1 MTLGRYVLR
10 RTLLAVPTLIGV
22 SVLTFGLVKLLP
34 GTPVDYVLQFQEAT
48 PELRASLRAQYH
60 LDEPVHRQYLLWLWD
75 VLHLDLGERVVSD
88 RSVSAAVAGRLPQ
101 TLLLGGAAFLVA
113 LAVGVPT
120 GVLAAVRRG
129 SLVDET
135 SRVAA
140 LVGIAT
146 PNFWLGLLL
155 LLVFGVHLG
164 LVPVIPPVGPLLAP
178 ESLTFLVLPA
188 LTLGTASAALFARL
202 TRSAVSDQLREE
214 YVRAARAR
222 GLDERTVI
230 GKHVLRNSLLSVV
243 TVAAVQVAAL
253 LDGAVVVER
262 VFSWPGL
269 GRLLVRAILQRDF
282 PVVQAVVLLVAT
294 GVVVANLLA
303 DVLYAWLDPR
313 IGYER

>member
-1 MTLGRYVLR
+1 VSLRRYVLR
-10 RTLLAVPTLIGV
+10 RTLLTLPILVGV

-60 LDEPVHRQYLLWLWD
+60 LDEPVWKQYLLWLWD
-75 VLHLDLGERVVSD
+75 VLHLDFGERIVSD
-88 RSVSAAVAGRLPQ
+88 RSVSAAIAERLPE
-101 TLLLGGAAFLVA
+101 TLVLGGVSFLIA
-113 LAVGVPT
+113 LLVGVPA
-120 GVLAAVRRG
+120 GVVAAVRRG
-129 SLVDET
+129 SLVDEG
-135 SRVAA
+135 SRVVA
-140 LVGIAT
+140 LLGIAT

-155 LLVFGVHLG
+155 LLLFGVHLN
-164 LVPVIPPVGPLLAP
+164 LVPVIPPVAPVLAP
-178 ESLTFLVLPA
+178 ESLVFLVLPA
-188 LTLGTASAALFARL
+188 VTLGTASAALFTRL
-202 TRSAVSDQLREE
+202 TRSAVTEQLRQE

-230 GKHVLRNSLLSVV
+230 CKHVLRNSLISVV
-243 TVAAVQVAAL
+243 TVAAVQVAFL

-294 GVVVANLLA
+294 AVVVANLLA

-313 IGYER
+313 ITY

>member
-1 MTLGRYVLR
+1 VSLRRYVLR
-10 RTLLAVPTLIGV
+10 RTLLTLPILVGV

-60 LDEPVHRQYLLWLWD
+60 LDEPVWKQYLLWLSD
-75 VLHLDLGERVVSD
+75 VLRLDFGERIVSD
-88 RSVSAAVAGRLPQ
+88 RSVSAAIAERLPE
-101 TLLLGGAAFLVA
+101 TLVLGGISFLIA
-113 LAVGVPT
+113 LFVGVPT
-120 GVLAAVRRG
+120 GVVAAVRRG
-129 SLVDET
+129 SLLDEG
-135 SRVAA
+135 SRVVA
-140 LVGIAT
+140 LLGIAT

-155 LLVFGVHLG
+155 ILLFGVHLN
-164 LVPVIPPVGPLLAP
+164 LVPVIPPVAPVLAP
-178 ESLTFLVLPA
+178 ESLAFLVLPA
-188 LTLGTASAALFARL
+188 VTLGTASAALFTRL
-202 TRSAVSDQLREE
+202 TRSAVTEQLRQE

-230 GKHVLRNSLLSVV
+230 LKHVLRNSLISVV
-243 TVAAVQVAAL
+243 TVAAVQVAFL

-294 GVVVANLLA
+294 AVVVANLLA

-313 IGYER
+313 ITY

>member
-1 MTLGRYVLR
+1 VSLRRYVLR
-10 RTLLAVPTLIGV
+10 RTLLTLPILVGV

-60 LDEPVHRQYLLWLWD
+60 LDEPVWKQYLLWLSD
-75 VLHLDLGERVVSD
+75 VLRLDFGERIVSD
-88 RSVSAAVAGRLPQ
+88 RSVSAAIAERLPE
-101 TLLLGGAAFLVA
+101 TLVLGGISFLIA
-113 LAVGVPT
+113 LFVGVPT
-120 GVLAAVRRG
+120 GVVAAVRRG
-129 SLVDET
+129 SLLDEG
-135 SRVAA
+135 SRVVA
-140 LVGIAT
+140 LLGIAT

-155 LLVFGVHLG
+155 ILLFGVHLN
-164 LVPVIPPVGPLLAP
+164 LVPVIPPVAPVLAP
-178 ESLTFLVLPA
+178 ESLAFLVLPA
-188 LTLGTASAALFARL
+188 VTLGTASAALFTRL
-202 TRSAVSDQLREE
+202 TRSAVTEQLRQE

-230 GKHVLRNSLLSVV
+230 LKHVLRNSLISVV
-243 TVAAVQVAAL
+243 TVAAVQVAFL

-294 GVVVANLLA
+294 AVVVANLLA

-313 IGYER
+313 ISY

>member
-1 MTLGRYVLR
+1 MSLRRYVLR
-10 RTLLAVPTLIGV
+10 RTLLTLPILVGV

-60 LDEPVHRQYLLWLWD
+60 LDEPVWKQYLLWLSD
-75 VLHLDLGERVVSD
+75 VLRLDFGERIVSD
-88 RSVSAAVAGRLPQ
+88 RSVSAAIAERLPE
-101 TLLLGGAAFLVA
+101 TLVLGGISFLIA
-113 LAVGVPT
+113 LFVGVPT
-120 GVLAAVRRG
+120 GVVAAVRRG
-129 SLVDET
+129 SLLDEG
-135 SRVAA
+135 SRVVA
-140 LVGIAT
+140 LLGIAT

-155 LLVFGVHLG
+155 ILLFGVHLN
-164 LVPVIPPVGPLLAP
+164 LVPVIPPVAPVLAP
-178 ESLTFLVLPA
+178 ESLAFLVLPA
-188 LTLGTASAALFARL
+188 VTLGTASAALFTRL
-202 TRSAVSDQLREE
+202 TRSAVTEQLRQE

-230 GKHVLRNSLLSVV
+230 LKHVLRNSLISVV
-243 TVAAVQVAAL
+243 TVAAVQVAFL

-294 GVVVANLLA
+294 AVVVANLLA

-313 IGYER
+313 ITY

>member
-1 MTLGRYVLR
+1 VSLRRYVLR
-10 RTLLAVPTLIGV
+10 RTLLTLPILVGV

-60 LDEPVHRQYLLWLWD
+60 LDEPVWKQYLLWLSD
-75 VLHLDLGERVVSD
+75 VLRLDFGERIVSD
-88 RSVSAAVAGRLPQ
+88 RSVSAAIAERLPE
-101 TLLLGGAAFLVA
+101 TLVLGGISFLIA
-113 LAVGVPT
+113 LFVGVPT
-120 GVLAAVRRG
+120 GVVAAVRRG
-129 SLVDET
+129 SLVDEG
-135 SRVAA
+135 SRVVA
-140 LVGIAT
+140 LLGIAT

-155 LLVFGVHLG
+155 VLLFGVHLN
-164 LVPVIPPVGPLLAP
+164 LVPVIPPVAPVLAP
-178 ESLTFLVLPA
+178 ESLAFLVLPA
-188 LTLGTASAALFARL
+188 VTLGTASAALFTRL
-202 TRSAVSDQLREE
+202 TRSAVTEQLRQE

-230 GKHVLRNSLLSVV
+230 RKHVLRNSLISVV
-243 TVAAVQVAAL
+243 TVAAVQVAFL

-294 GVVVANLLA
+294 AVVVANLLA

-313 IGYER
+313 ITY

>member
-1 MTLGRYVLR
+1 VSLRRYVLR
-10 RTLLAVPTLIGV
+10 RTLLTFPILVGV

-60 LDEPVHRQYLLWLWD
+60 LDEPVWKQYLLWLSD
-75 VLHLDLGERVVSD
+75 VLRLDFGERIVSD
-88 RSVSAAVAGRLPQ
+88 RSVSAAIAERLPE
-101 TLLLGGAAFLVA
+101 TLVLGGISFLIA
-113 LAVGVPT
+113 LFVGVPT
-120 GVLAAVRRG
+120 GVVAAVRRG
-129 SLVDET
+129 SLLDEG
-135 SRVAA
+135 SRVVA
-140 LVGIAT
+140 LLGIAT

-155 LLVFGVHLG
+155 ILLFGVHLN
-164 LVPVIPPVGPLLAP
+164 LVPVIPPVAPVLAP
-178 ESLTFLVLPA
+178 ESLAFLVLPA
-188 LTLGTASAALFARL
+188 VTLGTASAALFTRL
-202 TRSAVSDQLREE
+202 TRSAVTEQLRQE

-230 GKHVLRNSLLSVV
+230 LKHVLRNSLISVV
-243 TVAAVQVAAL
+243 TVAAVQVAFL

-294 GVVVANLLA
+294 AVVVANLLA

-313 IGYER
+313 ITY

>member
-1 MTLGRYVLR
+1 MSLRRYVLR
-10 RTLLAVPTLIGV
+10 RTLLTFPILVGV

-60 LDEPVHRQYLLWLWD
+60 LDEPVWKQYLLWLSD
-75 VLHLDLGERVVSD
+75 VLRLDFGERIVSD
-88 RSVSAAVAGRLPQ
+88 RSVSAAIAERLPE
-101 TLLLGGAAFLVA
+101 TLVLGGISFLIA
-113 LAVGVPT
+113 LFVGVPT
-120 GVLAAVRRG
+120 GVVAAVRRG
-129 SLVDET
+129 SLLDEG
-135 SRVAA
+135 SRVVA
-140 LVGIAT
+140 LLGIAT

-155 LLVFGVHLG
+155 ILLFGVHLN
-164 LVPVIPPVGPLLAP
+164 LVPVIPPVAPVLAP
-178 ESLTFLVLPA
+178 ESLAFLVLPA
-188 LTLGTASAALFARL
+188 VTLGTASAALFTRL
-202 TRSAVSDQLREE
+202 TRSAVTEQLRQE

-230 GKHVLRNSLLSVV
+230 LKHVLRNSLISVV
-243 TVAAVQVAAL
+243 TVAAVQVAFL

-294 GVVVANLLA
+294 AVVVANLLA

-313 IGYER
+313 ITY

>member
-1 MTLGRYVLR
+1 MSLRRYVLR
-10 RTLLAVPTLIGV
+10 RTLLTLPILVGV

-60 LDEPVHRQYLLWLWD
+60 LDEPVWKQYLLGLSD
-75 VLHLDLGERVVSD
+75 VLRLDFGERIVSD
-88 RSVSAAVAGRLPQ
+88 RSVSAAIAERLPE
-101 TLLLGGAAFLVA
+101 TLVLGGVSFLIA
-113 LAVGVPT
+113 LLAGVPT
-120 GVLAAVRRG
+120 GVVAAVRRG
-129 SLVDET
+129 SLVDEG
-135 SRVAA
+135 SRVVA
-140 LVGIAT
+140 LLGIAT

-155 LLVFGVHLG
+155 ILLFGVHLN
-164 LVPVIPPVGPLLAP
+164 LVPVIPPVAPVLAP
-178 ESLTFLVLPA
+178 ESLAFLVLPA
-188 LTLGTASAALFARL
+188 VTLGTASAALFTRL
-202 TRSAVSDQLREE
+202 TRSAVTEQLRQE

-230 GKHVLRNSLLSVV
+230 CKHVLRNSLISVV
-243 TVAAVQVAAL
+243 TVAAVQVAFL

-294 GVVVANLLA
+294 AVVVANLLA

-313 IGYER
+313 ITY

>member
-1 MTLGRYVLR
+1 LSLRRYVLR
-10 RTLLAVPTLIGV
+10 RTLLTLPILVGV

-48 PELRASLRAQYH
+48 PGLRASLRAQYH
-60 LDEPVHRQYLLWLWD
+60 LDEPVWEQYLLWLSD
-75 VLHLDLGERVVSD
+75 VLRLDFGERIVSD
-88 RSVSAAVAGRLPQ
+88 RSVSAAIAERLPE
-101 TLLLGGAAFLVA
+101 TLVLGGISFLIA
-113 LAVGVPT
+113 LFVGVPT
-120 GVLAAVRRG
+120 GVVAAVRRG
-129 SLVDET
+129 SLVDEG
-135 SRVAA
+135 SRVVA
-140 LVGIAT
+140 LLGIAT

-155 LLVFGVHLG
+155 ILLFGVHLN
-164 LVPVIPPVGPLLAP
+164 LVPVIPPVAPVLAP
-178 ESLTFLVLPA
+178 ESLAFLVLPA
-188 LTLGTASAALFARL
+188 VTLGTASAALFTRL
-202 TRSAVSDQLREE
+202 TRSAVTEQLRQE

-230 GKHVLRNSLLSVV
+230 CKHVLRNSLISVV
-243 TVAAVQVAAL
+243 TVAAVQVAFL

-294 GVVVANLLA
+294 AVVVANLLA

-313 IGYER
+313 ITY

>member
-1 MTLGRYVLR
+1 MSLRRYVLR
-10 RTLLAVPTLIGV
+10 RTLLTLPILLGV

-60 LDEPVHRQYLLWLWD
+60 LDEPVWKQYLLWLND
-75 VLHLDLGERVVSD
+75 VLHLDFGDRVVSD
-88 RSVSAAVAGRLPQ
+88 RSVSAAIAERLPE
-101 TLLLGGAAFLVA
+101 TLVLGGVAFLIA
-113 LAVGVPT
+113 LLVGVPA
-120 GVLAAVRRG
+120 GVVAAVRRG
-129 SLVDET
+129 TLVDEG
-135 SRVAA
+135 SRVVA

-155 LLVFGVHLG
+155 ILVFGVHLN
-164 LVPVIPPVGPLLAP
+164 LVPVIPPVAPVFAP
-178 ESLTFLVLPA
+178 ESLVFLVLPA
-188 LTLGTASAALFARL
+188 VTLGTASAALFTRL
-202 TRSAVSDQLREE
+202 TRSAVIEQLRQE
-214 YVRAARAR
+214 YVRAARAK

-230 GKHVLRNSLLSVV
+230 VKHVLRNSLISVV
-243 TVAAVQVAAL
+243 TVAAVQVAFL

-294 GVVVANLLA
+294 AVVVANLLA

-313 IGYER
+313 ISY